1 MDFQYNLIS
10 RNGILLIGYDVE
22 NLCIDFKCKRVN
34 QCFAYFTRQ
43 ITILTWILSRRPGII
58 PCIRKRSSFENIGM
72 LAGAI
77 CFMSETYL
85 SEYQVFVSV
94 DLKYKE
100 RCLHVNRFQW
110 LSSYMH
116 NFVNNC

>member
-1 MDFQYNLIS
+1 M
-10 RNGILLIGYDVE
+10 
-22 NLCIDFKCKRVN
+22 
-34 QCFAYFTRQ
+34 
-43 ITILTWILSRRPGII
+43 LS
-58 PCIRKRSSFENIGM
+58 
-72 LAGAI
+72 GAI

-85 SEYQVFVSV
+85 SENQVFVSV

-116 NFVNNC
+116 NFVKKNVENQNPYHMHTFSVGTNCLQNIKGLAQKL

>member
-1 MDFQYNLIS
+1 MQ
-10 RNGILLIGYDVE
+10 
-22 NLCIDFKCKRVN
+22 
-34 QCFAYFTRQ
+34 
-43 ITILTWILSRRPGII
+43 
-58 PCIRKRSSFENIGM
+58 SSFENIGM

-77 CFMSETYL
+77 CFRLETYL
-85 SEYQVFVSV
+85 SENQVFISV

-116 NFVNNC
+116 NFVKKLLKIQNRYNMHTFSVGTNCLQNIKGLSQKL

>member
-1 MDFQYNLIS
+1 
-10 RNGILLIGYDVE
+10 
-22 NLCIDFKCKRVN
+22 
-34 QCFAYFTRQ
+34 
-43 ITILTWILSRRPGII
+43 
-58 PCIRKRSSFENIGM
+58 M

-77 CFMSETYL
+77 CFRLETYL
-85 SEYQVFVSV
+85 SENQVFISV

-116 NFVNNC
+116 NFVKKLLKIQNRYNMHTFSVGTNCLQNIKGLSQKL

>member
-34 QCFAYFTRQ
+34 QCFTYFTRQ

-58 PCIRKRSSFENIGM
+58 PCIRKRKVHSRTSGC
-72 LAGAI
+72 LP
-77 CFMSETYL
+77 
-85 SEYQVFVSV
+85 VRFVSCQ
-94 DLKYKE
+94 K
-100 RCLHVNRFQW
+100 HI
-110 LSSYMH
+110 
-116 NFVNNC
+116 